1 MKRVVVAEDEASLA
15 KLISFKLQR
24 EHYEVAMAEDG
35 GKALELIQGGHP
47 DLILLDVMM
56 PVMDG
61 YHVLQEIKKDPELS
75 EIPVIMLTS
84 KGQEKDVVRGID
96 LGATDYI
103 VKPFRPSE
111 LVARIRRVLKE

>member
-35 GKALELIQGGHP
+35 GKALELIQGNHP

-61 YHVLQEIKKDPELS
+61 YHVLQEIKKDPKLS